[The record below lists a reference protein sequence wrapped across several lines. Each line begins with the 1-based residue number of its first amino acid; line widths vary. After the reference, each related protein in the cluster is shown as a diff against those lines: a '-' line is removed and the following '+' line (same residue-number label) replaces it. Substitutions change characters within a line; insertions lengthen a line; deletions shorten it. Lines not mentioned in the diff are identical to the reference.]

1 MKNLRLSKKLTA
13 VCLSAVLLL
22 VSLPLGAVAAT
33 TEKTTADG
41 FVYTVVN
48 EKVTIK
54 QYTGT
59 ATAVTVPETID
70 GLPVTTIGDGA
81 FSYKSELQSVTLPN
95 SITTIRMMAFM
106 GCTALTSIN
115 LTTLPTLDKI
125 GAYAFTATALSGTLR
140 LPESLTTICS
150 NAFSCTELTSLHLG
164 KNVKA
169 PARDS
174 GNPWGVALV
183 NSGMETTIS
192 GIDIATMTMNYS
204 PDYPSLISTESL
216 TKNIAMNCP
225 NLQSITVDAQNP
237 YYRSVGGVLYSKDM
251 TKLYCYPSGK
261 KAKTFIMPST
271 VTDFYNAF
279 GGIHFEPIKL
289 KYLGSFDVM
298 DSNLTGFIDFD
309 MTGNLETVILSP
321 LATRI
326 TKAAFYNTSLKS
338 IFIPKTVTS
347 IGEKAFWHCRNLTTV
362 GFDRDSVYQ
371 KLPEQCFKD
380 CTSLKYIS
388 FGRIDYLSA
397 LAFDACTS
405 METVDLTNVLSLDS
419 TAFDNCTSLAEVVYG
434 DSDAQEKATVSA
446 SAFEDTPSLETVM
459 LGSAVQSVEANAF
472 ANCANLKTAY
482 ISDEVESISASAF
495 DGCENLTIT
504 VPTEE
509 CYAYQYAVQNNIPV
523 TTLQISPIPN
533 QTYTGAAIT
542 PEFTVTASGKQL
554 TENTDYEVLFK
565 NNTDFGTASVTVVG
579 KGEYSI
585 FAAVAKFAILQRD
598 LDDGVLV
605 SNILPQSA
613 DENGTEPEIALSFG
627 NYILQKDVDYTVQY
641 TNNTEI
647 GTATVTVTGIGNFT
661 GTKTLTFEIT
671 ETPPSEEV
679 KYAPGDVDGNGE
691 IALTDY
697 ALMVNI
703 ALGAVSVRDTAVL
716 EAGDLNG
723 DTVVDFF
730 DVALLNL
737 MLSGLA

>member
-1 MKNLRLSKKLTA
+1 MKKIRISKKLTA

-41 FVYTVVN
+41 FVYTVSDDA
-48 EKVTIK
+48 VTIK

-59 ATAVTVPETID
+59 AAEITVPETID
-70 GLPVTTIGDGA
+70 GLPVTTVGDGA

-95 SITTIRMMAFM
+95 SMTKICMMAFFAAENLQ
-106 GCTALTSIN
+106 TLNIADLPN
-115 LTTLPTLDKI
+115 LTYI
-125 GAYAFTATALSGTLR
+125 GAYAFAGTKLAGDMVV
-140 LPESLTTICS
+140 PETVTDIGA
-150 NAFSCTELTSLHLG
+150 NAFSLTEITSLHLG
-164 KNVKA
+164 KNVK
-169 PARDS
+169 PVSVQS
-174 GNPWGVALV
+174 GHGWRVAFKNASSSSSSSLGSLV
-183 NSGMETTIS
+183 TYLREWSTLETQ
-192 GIDIATMTMNYS
+192 
-204 PDYPSLISTESL
+204 
-216 TKNIAMNCP
+216 KNIAINCHA
-225 NLQSITVDAQNP
+225 LKEITVDRSNP
-237 YYRSVGGVLYSKDM
+237 YLRAYGGVLFNKSM
-251 TKLYCYPSGK
+251 TELYCYPSGK
-261 KAKTFIMPST
+261 PASIYYIPNT
-271 VTDFYNAF
+271 VQNFYDAF
-279 GGIHFEPIKL
+279 GGMYLNPISVQYFGTLDLMDNNFYNSGWVEFPSNNSL
-289 KYLGSFDVM
+289 K
-298 DSNLTGFIDFD
+298 
-309 MTGNLETVILSP
+309 TVIIPNGVTSFCQ
-321 LATRI
+321 
-326 TKAAFYNTSLKS
+326 AAFYNSGLES
-338 IFIPKTVTS
+338 IFIPKSVIS
-347 IGEKAFWHCRNLTTV
+347 IGAKAFWHCRSLTTV
-362 GFDRDSVYQ
+362 GFDRDSVYTE
-371 KLPEQCFKD
+371 LPEQCFKD
-380 CTSLKYIS
+380 CQNLKNVT